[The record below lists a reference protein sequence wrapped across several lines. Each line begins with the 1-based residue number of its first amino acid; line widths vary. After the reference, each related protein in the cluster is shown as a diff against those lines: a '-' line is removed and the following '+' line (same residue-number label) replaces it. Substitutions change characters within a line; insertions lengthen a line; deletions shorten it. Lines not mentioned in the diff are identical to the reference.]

1 MNSSCF
7 KFHRSL
13 CSLSLSNVVSL
24 SWIHVLHK
32 TTEISQCHVLVV
44 QRVQGNVQKSCS
56 SNLSLR
62 LFLVF
67 CCPRCRRHG
76 FPHLKAPNEEPS
88 FLFYLDIFPW
98 FSKAWKPACSQW
110 YKSRINLEAQ
120 ASYLK
125 IPFNK
130 FVLNLTQHRIS
141 IIKLKVY
148 AALSRENA
156 DDGYNSI
163 KSQNNCVPL
172 TSDYS
177 FRSR

>member
-1 MNSSCF
+1 MF
-7 KFHRSL
+7 
-13 CSLSLSNVVSL
+13 
-24 SWIHVLHK
+24 
-32 TTEISQCHVLVV
+32 LVV
-44 QRVQGNVQKSCS
+44 QFIKCCIVVLNSRPPQNHWNKPVSRPGRTTSTRECTKKLFFQSKPTSFFCFFFCS
-56 SNLSLR
+56 R
-62 LFLVF
+62 WRRR
-67 CCPRCRRHG
+67 CPHC
-76 FPHLKAPNEEPS
+76 APNEEPS

-148 AALSRENA
+148 AALSIFQRELRRWLQF
-156 DDGYNSI
+156 D
-163 KSQNNCVPL
+163 
-172 TSDYS
+172 
-177 FRSR
+177 

>member
-13 CSLSLSNVVSL
+13 CSLSFSLSNVVSL

-67 CCPRCRRHG
+67 FCSRWRRRC
-76 FPHLKAPNEEPS
+76 PHLNCAPNEQPS
-88 FLFYLDIFPW
+88 FVFYLDIFPW

-110 YKSRINLEAQ
+110 YISRINLEAQ

-148 AALSRENA
+148 AALSIFQRERRRWLQF
-156 DDGYNSI
+156 D
-163 KSQNNCVPL
+163 
-172 TSDYS
+172 
-177 FRSR
+177 

>member
-13 CSLSLSNVVSL
+13 YSLLLSLSNVVSL
-24 SWIHVLHK
+24 SWIQVLHK

-44 QRVQGNVQKSCS
+44 QRVQGNLQKSCS

-67 CCPRCRRHG
+67 FCSRWRRRC
-76 FPHLKAPNEEPS
+76 PHLNCAPNEEPS

-125 IPFNK
+125 MPFNK

-148 AALSRENA
+148 AALSIFQRERRRWLQF
-156 DDGYNSI
+156 D
-163 KSQNNCVPL
+163 
-172 TSDYS
+172 
-177 FRSR
+177 